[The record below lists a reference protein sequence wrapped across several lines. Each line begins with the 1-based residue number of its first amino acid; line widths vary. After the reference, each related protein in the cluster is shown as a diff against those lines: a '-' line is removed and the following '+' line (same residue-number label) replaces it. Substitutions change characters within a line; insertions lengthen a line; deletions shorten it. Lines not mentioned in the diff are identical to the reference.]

1 MNKLCIHY
9 GVKICE
15 VDGQEYFAFPEL
27 NQLAQEGVEEK
38 LRNLGF
44 GYRAKYIQKSAKEI
58 VEKGGLKWFQTLSEM
73 SYEDAHKELTSLTG
87 IGPKVADCICLMSL
101 NHLSAVPVDT
111 HIIQIAKH
119 YLPEVANIK
128 SMTPALY
135 RKIGNEFRRVYG
147 HYSGWAQTVLFVAE
161 LSGFKDKKNEEN
173 IKLKKQKKC

>member
-1 MNKLCIHY
+1 MNKLCVHY
-9 GVKICE
+9 GDKICE
-15 VDGQEYFAFPEL
+15 VGDQEFFSFPVL
-27 NQLAQEGVEEK
+27 SQLAQNGVEEN

-44 GYRAKYIQKSAKEI
+44 GYRAKYIQKSAEEI
-58 VEKGGLKWFQTLSEM
+58 VAKGGLSWFQKLSEM
-73 SYEDAHKELTSLTG
+73 NYEDTHKELITLSG

-119 YLPEVANIK
+119 YLPEAANIK

-147 HYSGWAQTVLFVAE
+147 DYSGWAQTVLFVAE
-161 LSGFKDKKNEEN
+161 LTGFKEKNEKN
-173 IKLKKQKKC
+173 KRHKKC